1 MRPEQLLRLYPRA
14 WRKRYGDEFLAAI
27 GRDRLRA
34 IETLDVAL
42 GALDAW
48 LSSDVRL
55 AATGRGGSMLLKA
68 LVCENRRT
76 TVTPRDG
83 IIGALVMIVVAGI
96 CKSLGQ
102 PALAFPIAFTLS
114 MPFWLMKGAPWRAQ
128 AVIVGVTL
136 TLLVLI
142 R

>member
-14 WRKRYGDEFLAAI
+14 WRNRYGVELLESI
-27 GRDRLRA
+27 GRDRLSVGDS
-34 IETLDVAL
+34 LNML
-42 GALDAW
+42 SGAVDAW

-55 AATGRGGSMLLKA
+55 AATGRGGSMWLKA
-68 LVCENRRT
+68 LVCETRRT

-83 IIGALVMIVVAGI
+83 VIGAVVMIAVAWT
-96 CKSLGQ
+96 CKTLSQ
-102 PALAFPIAFTLS
+102 PTLAFPIAFTLS

-128 AVIVGVTL
+128 ALIVGVTCA
-136 TLLVLI
+136 LLLLI